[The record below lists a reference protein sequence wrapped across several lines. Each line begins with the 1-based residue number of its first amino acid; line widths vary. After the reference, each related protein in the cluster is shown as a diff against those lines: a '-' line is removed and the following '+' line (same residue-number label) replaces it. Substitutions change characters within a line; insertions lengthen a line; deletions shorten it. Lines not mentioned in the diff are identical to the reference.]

1 MNSIFY
7 TQIVEE
13 EKTDRTANVLLFN
26 LITMICFY
34 SGNTKVKKM
43 KLKSWTNIQWKL
55 KFMKKIKS
63 TDKINN
69 LLLI

>member
-26 LITMICFY
+26 LIIMICFY
-34 SGNTKVKKM
+34 SGNTKVKKNEIK
-43 KLKSWTNIQWKL
+43 KLNKHSVKVEIYEKN
-55 KFMKKIKS
+55 
-63 TDKINN
+63 
-69 LLLI
+69 